1 MQIERFAIDGPL
13 LLTPPRF
20 GDDRGW
26 FCEHWNARRL
36 ADEAG
41 LDVRFV
47 QDNLSFTARPGTLR
61 GLHYQAPPM
70 AQGKLVSVV
79 TGAITD
85 IIVDIRE
92 GSPTCGQHLAV
103 ELSRE
108 TGVQLWVPP
117 GFLHGFVTRTP
128 DVHMLYKVTEYYSA
142 EHDGSIAWDDPD
154 LGIDW
159 GVQDPVLSG
168 KDAQAPRLAEHQ
180 ARNGSIFPQGWE
192 QT

>member
-1 MQIERFAIDGPL
+1 MPVQTLPL
-13 LLTPPRF
+13 AGAFVFTPPRF

-26 FCEHWNARRL
+26 FCEHYNKQRL
-36 ADEAG
+36 AGETG

-47 QDNLSFTARPGTLR
+47 QDNLSFSAREGTLR
-61 GLHYQAPPM
+61 GLHYQAPPR
-70 AQGKLVSVV
+70 AQGKLVSVI
-79 TGAITD
+79 TGAVTD
-85 IIVDIRE
+85 FIVDIRE
-92 GSPTCGQHLAV
+92 GSPTYGQHLAV
-103 ELSRE
+103 ELSGE

-128 DVHMLYKVTEYYSA
+128 DVHMLYKVTDYYSA

-180 ARNGSIFPQGWE
+180 ARNGSIFPQGWDR
-192 QT
+192 T